1 MRRRRWALLAVAVTG
16 SSAVLAVTPVA
27 VQSTARAAEETPSV
41 EVWTADG
48 GARVDGVPAQKLGAA
63 QEVNV
68 RWKGF
73 TPNSSVVLTQCVD
86 PVRAWSVYDG
96 EAYGW
101 KTWHPFQWCAHQIRQ
116 SGATKADG
124 TGAATLTVR
133 QGTMTPST
141 VYENASGGVTAN
153 YPFTCNSQNAP
164 CVVIASECEWQQPLD
179 YVTTP
184 TPALLPQK
192 TPPEGIE
199 EPARAAVSENLG
211 FAPGG
216 DGAPVT
222 AAVPAL
228 VSPDFPTEKPP
239 PPLNPITGER
249 VGDIIHGSGASNVV
263 TAFETWLTEV
273 RALPKAADVSFSR
286 TTSVQGAGTLK
297 AGFQSGFDRGAD
309 FSVTGIPYDRDTAGG
324 EVAYAPISLTALAVA
339 NEVEIAGR
347 PIREARLSPTTLAW
361 MLGQASAPGSGP
373 LAYLNDYTSGWSAL
387 GQKSLFSVDNHGCEL
402 PPRDVVSIFRLG
414 QSAQNQ
420 VLSSWLAANIPAD
433 LFKREFP
440 NSDPGG
446 LELLAGAAGTRGT
459 QSGAET
465 ARQVAT
471 QFGDLTKLDQEGKP
485 DPNAKTL
492 RNQRAALGYV
502 DITEVKALA
511 ERGFPLGVSALKN
524 AAGKYVKPT
533 KESILAAF
541 SSMRKND
548 DGTYTAVFDDKG
560 NAAAY
565 SLPMVH
571 YIAVPKA
578 DANGQNPLPLE
589 KRKALSLFVKYAVS
603 DKAQARVEELGGAPL
618 PQALRDQAVQ
628 VADMLLTTP
637 SPSPTPTTSRPDA
650 GGGDTGG
657 GGNGGNGGGG
667 NGGSESGTPGPEDTG
682 AALLDGSA
690 KPKPTP
696 AVTVT
701 KTHRPLAAP
710 SATRT
715 TRAGATTPPGA
726 GGSTGSQPTG
736 APVTTGPQDPGGQ
749 PSAGPQPQ
757 PQLSPVADTNS
768 APQPVA
774 NEGSVRGGTIPA
786 PSWVIQ
792 TSMLLIL
799 GAVALS
805 LGGTWR
811 GYLLWR
817 IRSKPASAAATRPDD
832 AGPAPAPAAA
842 PAPHTAHTAQAPHT
856 AQTAHAATTVTMPP
870 ASDVRP

>member
-1 MRRRRWALLAVAVTG
+1 MLRRRRWALLAVAVTG
-16 SSAVLAVTPVA
+16 SSAVLAVTPVS
-27 VQSTARAAEETPSV
+27 VQSAARAAEETPTV
-41 EVWTADG
+41 EVWSADG
-48 GARVDGVPAQKLGAA
+48 GARLDGVPAQKLGAA
-63 QEVNV
+63 QEVTV

-73 TPNSSVVLTQCVD
+73 TPNSAVVLTQCVD
-86 PVRAWSVYDG
+86 PVRAWSEYDG

-101 KTWHPFQWCAHQIRQ
+101 KDWHPFQWCAHQIRQ
-116 SGATKADG
+116 SGTTKPDG
-124 TGAATLTVR
+124 TGSAVLTVK

-153 YPFTCNSQNAP
+153 YPFTCNSRNAP
-164 CVVIASECEWQQPLD
+164 CIVIASECEWQQPLK

-184 TPALLPQK
+184 SPALLPQT
-192 TPPEGIE
+192 TPPQGIK
-199 EPARAAVSENLG
+199 EPARAAASGDLG
-211 FAPGG
+211 FAAGG

-239 PPLNPITGER
+239 PPLDPITGER
-249 VGDIIHGSGASNVV
+249 VGDHIHGSGASNVV
-263 TAFETWLTEV
+263 TAFETWLTDV

-297 AGFQSGFDRGAD
+297 SGFQSGFERGAD

-347 PIREARLSPTTLAW
+347 PIREARLTPTTLAW
-361 MLGQASAPGSGP
+361 MLGQASAPGGGA

-387 GQKSLFSVDNHGCEL
+387 GQRSLFSVDNHGCEL
-402 PPRDVVSIFRLG
+402 PPRDVVSVFRLG

-465 ARQVAT
+465 ARQIAT
-471 QFGDLTKLDQEGKP
+471 QFGDLTKLDQSGKP

-502 DITEVKALA
+502 DITEVRALA
-511 ERGFPLGVSALKN
+511 ERGFPLGVSALAN
-524 AAGKYVKPT
+524 AAGTYVKPT

-589 KRKALSLFVKYAVS
+589 KRKALSLFVRYAVS

-618 PQALRDQAVQ
+618 PQALRDQAVA
-628 VADMLLTTP
+628 VADMLLITP
-637 SPSPTPTTSRPDA
+637 SPTPTPTTSRSNTD
-650 GGGDTGG
+650 GGSNGG
-657 GGNGGNGGGG
+657 SNEGGNNGGGG
-667 NGGSESGTPGPEDTG
+667 RSESGTPGPEDTG
-682 AALLDGSA
+682 AALLDGKA
-690 KPKPTP
+690 TPKPTP

-710 SATRT
+710 ANAGSGASRT
-715 TRAGATTPPGA
+715 TAPPGG
-726 GGSTGSQPTG
+726 GGSTGTQPVG
-736 APVTTGPQDPGGQ
+736 GPATTGTQDPGGA
-749 PSAGPQPQ
+749 PAAGPQPQ
-757 PQLSPVADTNS
+757 PQLSPVAGSGS
-768 APQPVA
+768 APQQVA
-774 NEGSVRGGTIPA
+774 DEGSVRGGTIPA

-792 TSMLLIL
+792 TGMLLIL

-817 IRSKPASAAATRPDD
+817 ARSRPALPAATRPA
-832 AGPAPAPAAA
+832 AGPAPGVGPIPATTTAPGVNAA
-842 PAPHTAHTAQAPHT
+842 P
-856 AQTAHAATTVTMPP
+856 TVTMPP
-870 ASDVRP
+870 ASDPRP